1 MLQGQHGNRGKKEK
15 KNVAPNL
22 KQSIWLFNFKS
33 NKVVTWRVDVNCGKG
48 DMEIEEER
56 EKKIKKVSN
65 CQTFEN

>member
-56 EKKIKKVSN
+56 ER
-65 CQTFEN
+65 